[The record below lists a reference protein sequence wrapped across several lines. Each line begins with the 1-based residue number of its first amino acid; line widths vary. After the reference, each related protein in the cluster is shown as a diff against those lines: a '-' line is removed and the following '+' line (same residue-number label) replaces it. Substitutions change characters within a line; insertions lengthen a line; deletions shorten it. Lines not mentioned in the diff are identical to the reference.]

1 MSENRK
7 EILDAIMRAI
17 EIEKDSFDFY
27 TKAEQKTFDKGGK
40 RIFRWLAK
48 TEEAHYLKLSE
59 LYSAL
64 EESGRWVFYGGTTIS
79 PEPEGEGESRV
90 GFNTTDLEALEIAM
104 DFEKRGIAYYGEL
117 AAKTDDPDGKGM
129 LRTLQEEELE
139 HLRVI
144 SEKYNQLK
152 KDQA

>member
-7 EILDAIMRAI
+7 EILDAIMRAM
-17 EIEKDSFDFY
+17 EIEKDTFDFY
-27 TKAEQKTFDKGGK
+27 TRAEQKTFDKGGK

-64 EESGRWVFYGGTTIS
+64 EESGRWVFYGGSTIS
-79 PEPEGEGESRV
+79 LEEACPGESCV
-90 GFNTTDLEALEIAM
+90 SFTTNDIEALELAM
-104 DFEKRGIAYYGEL
+104 EIEKKGIAFYQEL
-117 AAKTDDPDGKGM
+117 ADKTADPDGRGM
-129 LRTLQEEELE
+129 LLTLAGEEVD

-144 SEKYNQLK
+144 SEKYDELK
-152 KDQA
+152 KG